1 MNSAIASA
9 CFAVG
14 SMRSGANQSATGRT
28 THRIRPMKMRRG
40 KRTGR
45 EMSAPTASAARSSA
59 SVGASGARPGNFA
72 RVSSNI
78 EIIFGIWQSLGEF
91 RSGTQLSPRSGR
103 LNDGS
108 FCTLQIFNRPFH
120 GLDSETVRHPAINR
134 WAILDRPLRGLA
146 VLEPRHGA
154 FVNNRV

>member
-1 MNSAIASA
+1 MASA

-28 THRIRPMKMRRG
+28 THGIRPMKMRRG

-78 EIIFGIWQSLGEF
+78 EIILVAQTVSL
-91 RSGTQLSPRSGR
+91 RSQADSLRYTLPDDLVSFH
-103 LNDGS
+103 NDLCLDS
-108 FCTLQIFNRPFH
+108 ASTVLDPLMRFARAI
-120 GLDSETVRHPAINR
+120 GLDRFHAFPVR
-134 WAILDRPLRGLA
+134 
-146 VLEPRHGA
+146 
-154 FVNNRV
+154 